1 LTKNVRGSVEEVW
14 TILVKKWHGDAYG
27 FELFE
32 PDTSV
37 VGNRV
42 ESLASLFGDGGSAKA
57 PLDGWRWEI
66 PKRG

>member
-1 LTKNVRGSVEEVW
+1 VEEVW
-14 TILVKKWHGDAYG
+14 TILVKEWHGGAYA

-37 VGNRV
+37 VGNQV
-42 ESLASLFGDGGSAKA
+42 ESLASLFGDGGSAEA
-57 PLDGWRWEI
+57 PPDGWRWEI